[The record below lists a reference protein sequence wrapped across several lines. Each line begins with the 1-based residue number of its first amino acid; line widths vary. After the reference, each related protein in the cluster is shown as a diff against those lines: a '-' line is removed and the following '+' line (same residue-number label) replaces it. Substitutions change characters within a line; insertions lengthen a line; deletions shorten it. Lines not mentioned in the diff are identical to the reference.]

1 MLETVKKL
9 RWAPDIIHCQGWISH
24 ILPLYLMNVYK
35 DDPIFAG
42 SKIVLSLYDEA
53 FGEKFDPD
61 LEEKILFGNLCKED
75 AGIGNA
81 PDGMQ
86 LAELAVRYSDGVIL
100 GSDNIPAE
108 ITGLCKEKGLP
119 VLPFDAGQLED
130 GSYIEEYNRFY
141 DNL

>member
-1 MLETVKKL
+1 
-9 RWAPDIIHCQGWISH
+9 
-24 ILPLYLMNVYK
+24 
-35 DDPIFAG
+35 
-42 SKIVLSLYDEA
+42 
-53 FGEKFDPD
+53 
-61 LEEKILFGNLCKED
+61 
-75 AGIGNA
+75 
-81 PDGMQ
+81 MQ
-86 LAELAVRYSDGVIL
+86 LAQLAVRYSDGVIL